1 MKSILAAAAL
11 LLCAAASASDELQP
25 GRHYDLIE
33 PPAETAVGAG
43 KVEVVELFWY
53 GCPHCYQFEP
63 VIEQWLE
70 GKPDHIEFVRM
81 PAVFAP
87 NWEVHARAYY
97 AAEQLGVLER
107 VHEPLFDALHR
118 ERRKVFTED
127 QLAAFYAELGVP
139 EADFRAAYNSFD
151 VDKKARRA
159 AALTR
164 KYGIGGVPAI
174 VVDGKYRTSTQ
185 QSGGSY
191 ENLLKIAETLAA
203 RSADR

>member
-1 MKSILAAAAL
+1 MKSILAAAAAL
-11 LLCAAASASDELQP
+11 LLCAAAAASDELQP

-70 GKPDHIEFVRM
+70 GKPEHIEFVRM

-97 AAEQLGVLER
+97 AAEQLGVLSAR
-107 VHEPLFDALHR
+107 TNRCSTLCTASGVRSSPKTNR
-118 ERRKVFTED
+118 P
-127 QLAAFYAELGVP
+127 FYAELGVP
-139 EADFRAAYNSFD
+139 R
-151 VDKKARRA
+151 
-159 AALTR
+159 
-164 KYGIGGVPAI
+164 
-174 VVDGKYRTSTQ
+174 RTSAPLTIP
-185 QSGGSY
+185 STS
-191 ENLLKIAETLAA
+191 TRRHAA
-203 RSADR
+203 PPRSPASTASAASLPSSSMASTAPAPSRAGDPTRTC